1 MGYFY
6 VFITILFTVY
16 GQLVLKWQ
24 VNHAGPLPQ
33 ELVGKVVFLSK
44 LLLNP
49 WILSGFFAAFI
60 AALAWMAAMT
70 KLELSHAY
78 PFVSFTFVLV
88 VLSGAVFFNEPLTW
102 PKIAGM
108 ILIVFGILVGSQG

>member
-6 VFITILFTVY
+6 VFMTILFTVY

-24 VNHAGPLPQ
+24 INQVGQLPVD
-33 ELVGKVVFLSK
+33 LIPKVFFLIK

-49 WILSGFFAAFI
+49 WVLSGFVSAFV

-70 KLELSHAY
+70 KLDLSHAY
-78 PFVSFTFVLV
+78 PFMSLAFVLV
-88 VLSGAVFFNEPLTW
+88 LFLSVFFFNEPLTW

-108 ILIVFGILVGSQG
+108 ALIVGGILVGSQV